1 LDRNGVDNVCSTE
14 EEHGRERKRER
25 EERIDGGREG
35 GESSVPSQVRVAQL
49 SAPVSVCM
57 TGVSILHPT

>member
-1 LDRNGVDNVCSTE
+1 MYAVPKRNMVE
-14 EEHGRERKRER
+14 RERER

-57 TGVSILHPT
+57 TGVSILHPTVNPI